1 MRPRRFKVKFS
12 RSETEDSDRSHVVK
26 VNISGWGV
34 VVTLI
39 LAYFLFEAIAAG
51 FTLVSVSYLLLVM
64 MFTIFEPLGSRFVYW
79 IRERR
84 EGDHVAGADRLL
96 RASSNLLPH
105 EVRERHL
112 DEWLDDLQCRRDQGR
127 RVWPAAVWI
136 VLRSI
141 LPLMVRGRR
150 QQNGRKESRVPVH
163 YELVLGRK
171 EQAMDVTTD
180 SMPLTAGQRVMS
192 RAIDVTTAIILML
205 AMSYM
210 FGGLRVHDSSFTVE
224 LGTLATVLWLLCIA
238 LYFYIPRILDR
249 ETFSKRLSRRFAR

>member
-12 RSETEDSDRSHVVK
+12 RSEREDGDRSHVVK
-26 VNISGWGV
+26 VNISGWSV

-39 LAYFLFEAIAAG
+39 LAYYLFAAIAAN
-51 FTLVSVSYLLLVM
+51 FTLSSVSYLLLAIVV
-64 MFTIFEPLGSRFVYW
+64 TIFEPLGSRFVYW

-105 EVRERHL
+105 DVRERHL

-136 VLRSI
+136 VLRSV
-141 LPLMVRGRR
+141 LPLTVRGKRE
-150 QQNGRKESRVPVH
+150 QNGRKESRVPVH
-163 YELVLGRK
+163 YELVLGR
-171 EQAMDVTTD
+171 EERGMAVPTNAT
-180 SMPLTAGQRVMS
+180 PLTSGQRAMS
-192 RAIDVTTAIILML
+192 RAIDVTTAVVLIL

-210 FGGLRVHDSSFTVE
+210 FGDLREHNDHFTVE
-224 LGTLATVLWLLCIA
+224 LRSPATTLWLLCVVF
-238 LYFYIPRILDR
+238 YFYIPRILGQ
-249 ETFSKRLSRRFAR
+249 ETLSKRLSRRFAR